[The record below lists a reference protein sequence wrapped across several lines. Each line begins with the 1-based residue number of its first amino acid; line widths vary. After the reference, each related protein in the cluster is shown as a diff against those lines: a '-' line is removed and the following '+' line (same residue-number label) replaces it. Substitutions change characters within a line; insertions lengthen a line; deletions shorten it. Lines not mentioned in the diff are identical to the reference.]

1 MEEQEGKEVLSQYGI
16 SLKRASAAFMD
27 ILGKLGSLNVIDNG
41 PQGISLQWILDE
53 YKVVENSEWSI
64 VVPDASL
71 DPNINDLGQKYETD
85 DSIGDASSN
94 GSLPHEATK
103 KSKAIKINNKSCDLK
118 GLEVTKNE
126 LKVIDKYG
134 VATFV
139 YSFHSGSGVENFMA
153 YLERSNYVQ
162 KVKRGFYT
170 FVDYSERDKLHKS
183 FAELNIEEILNSR
196 RNQSWRPVG
205 GTLEMLAAI
214 GHNFL
219 PRGRDE
225 YSTPTSPLTPERN
238 NDTAEMLHTDEAN
251 NVEKMMVSM
260 GQLDTD
266 DSYLPTRTT
275 TNREAPLTLQQL
287 NEFQAEDGSYHDID
301 TIKGI
306 IFRGGIDPDVRP
318 IVWKLL
324 LNYDRWED
332 TEQQR
337 QDRRSSR
344 TEDYFRMKRQ
354 WSSFSEQQENN
365 FADYR
370 DRKCQIEK
378 DVKRTDRN
386 LEYFEGEDNPNLIKL
401 QNILMTYIMYNFDLG
416 YVQGMSDLL
425 APILMLMENEE
436 DAFWCFVGFMDKV
449 FHNFDIDQAGMKRQL
464 TDINTLLAYTSPK
477 LYNYFVE
484 HQSENMYF
492 CFRWLL
498 VWFKREFSNQDILS
512 LWEVLFTDL
521 PCKNFHLFIAL
532 AILDEESH
540 IFMKNNFEFNEIL
553 KHINELSGNIN
564 LSKIINKAESIYIQV
579 KNSTKLTDEIRRII
593 GELPSTATTDEGRSD
608 DEKLMDGVEKH
619 SNGISCDSDNSNGSE
634 GDAKEAYFEMGISQT
649 FY

>member
-1 MEEQEGKEVLSQYGI
+1 MLE
-16 SLKRASAAFMD
+16 
-27 ILGKLGSLNVIDNG
+27 
-41 PQGISLQWILDE
+41 E

-71 DPNINDLGQKYETD
+71 DAGINDLGQKYEGD
-85 DSIGDASSN
+85 GDASGAS
-94 GSLPHEATK
+94 GVHK
-103 KSKAIKINNKSCDLK
+103 KSKAIKIVTKSSDLK
-118 GLEVTKNE
+118 GLEVSKNE
-126 LKVIDKYG
+126 LKLIDKYG

-139 YSFHSGSGVENFMA
+139 YSFHSSSIENFVT
-153 YLERSNYVQ
+153 YLERSSYIQ
-162 KVKRGFYT
+162 KVKRGFFT

-183 FAELNIEEILNSR
+183 FAELNIEEILTSR
-196 RNQSWRPVG
+196 RNQTWKPYG

-219 PRGRDE
+219 PRTRDDL
-225 YSTPTSPLTPERN
+225 STPSPITPERVC
-238 NDTAEMLHTDEAN
+238 DPGEMLHTDEAN
-251 NVEKMMVSM
+251 KVEKMVVSM
-260 GQLDTD
+260 AAVDID
-266 DSYLPTRTT
+266 DLSYLPTRTAT
-275 TNREAPLTLQQL
+275 TRDSSLTLAQL
-287 NEFQAEDGSYHDID
+287 KELQCEDGSYQDVE
-301 TIKGI
+301 TLKKI
-306 IFRGGIDPDVRP
+306 IFHGGIQAEVRP
-318 IVWKLL
+318 IIWKLL
-324 LNYDRWED
+324 LHYDLWED
-332 TEQQR
+332 THVQR
-337 QDRRSSR
+337 EDRRSR
-344 TEDYFRMKRQ
+344 KTDDYFRMKRQ
-354 WSSFSEQQENN
+354 WLSFSEQQENN
-365 FADYR
+365 FSDYR

-464 TDINTLLAYTSPK
+464 KDVNSLLAYTSPK

-532 AILDEESH
+532 AILDEESF
-540 IFMKNNFEFNEIL
+540 IFMENNFEFNEIL
-553 KHINELSGNIN
+553 KHINELSGNIDLN
-564 LSKIINKAESIYIQV
+564 KILTKAEAIYIQV
-579 KNSTKLTDEIRRII
+579 KNSTKLTDDIRRII

-608 DEKLMDGVEKH
+608 DEKLMDGVEKNGFTAH
-619 SNGISCDSDNSNGSE
+619 SEVRTPPSDSDTSPGSS
-634 GDAKEAYFEMGISQT
+634 DREAIYEIGINQT